1 MEGENIIARL
11 NEELRSYKAEIEK
24 DNRILVVDDEDVVL
38 MVLEELLLG
47 EGYQTAL
54 AKTGEESMEQLRKS
68 PFKLVVTDK
77 NLPGISGLDVLRQCK
92 ELNPLIEVLMIT
104 GYASLESALEAIG
117 LGAYDYLTKPFDNLD
132 ILRVKIRKAMS
143 KQKRTLINRKVVNE
157 LKKLT
162 GEFMQRSGGKEA
174 HRHIIGKFAAEL
186 ERFKQEMG
194 KKNKILVIDHDE
206 EIGGVTTRCLAEQGY
221 DATYK
226 PSGEEGIDFLREH
239 GANLIITDKDLP
251 GIDGFALIE
260 QAKQTDSEVEIMMI
274 ASGSSLDTVLKAV
287 DKGACDYLLKPL
299 EGLNVLLTKV
309 KKALREQ
316 NDNLRYKKLIQELK
330 GLSKEA
336 LQFAREAERK
346 KNFFEE
352 LTDDEAELLD
362 GLGAGPPR
370 SPEEIEAD
378 RPIVIKVEPKESR
391 EKFEQFMEEVKE
403 EPRAEERPAELRP
416 EAAELK
422 PEPEPAELKPEPA
435 PAELKPET
443 APAEL
448 RPEAAELKPEPAPAE
463 IKPEPAELRPQAAEL
478 KPEAAE
484 LKPEPAPAEI
494 KPEPAPAELRP
505 EAVVEEKLGRTR
517 VLVVDDEE
525 VVLQVMEELLT
536 NEGYEVE
543 LALSGEQG
551 LGLLTDKS
559 FDLMLIDKNLPGI
572 SGLDLIGS
580 AKKIDP
586 EMEFIM
592 MTAYG
597 SLQSARMAMEL
608 GVCSYILKPLDDV
621 KDISQVVSW
630 ATHKRREKVKLKKA
644 VEQLQEENQFLKQ
657 ELTELKK
664 KFNLDA

>member
-11 NEELRSYKAEIEK
+11 NEELRSFKSEVER

-47 EGYQTAL
+47 EGYQAAL
-54 AKTGEESMEQLRKS
+54 AKSGEESMEQFRKS

-117 LGAYDYLTKPFDNLD
+117 LGAYDYLTKPFENLD
-132 ILRVKIRKAMS
+132 VLRVKIRKAMG
-143 KQKRTLINRKVVNE
+143 KQKRTLINRKIVNE

-162 GEFMQRSGGKEA
+162 DEFMQMSGSKEA
-174 HRHIIGKFAAEL
+174 QRHIVGKFAAEL
-186 ERFKQEMG
+186 ERFKQELG
-194 KKNKILVIDHDE
+194 KRNRILVIDQDE
-206 EIGGVTTRCLAEQGY
+206 EVGGVSTRYLAEQGY
-221 DATYK
+221 DVTYK
-226 PSGEEGIDFLREH
+226 LTGEEGVDFLKEQ

-251 GIDGFALIE
+251 EMDGFTLIE
-260 QAKQTDSEVEIMMI
+260 KAKQIDPDVEVMMI

-299 EGLNVLLTKV
+299 EGLNVLQTKV

-330 GLSKEA
+330 SLSKEA
-336 LQFAREAERK
+336 LHFAREAERRK
-346 KNFFEE
+346 SFFEE
-352 LTDDEAELLD
+352 LTEEEDALVE
-362 GLGAGPPR
+362 GLGAAPARP
-370 SPEEIEAD
+370 PEEVEAD
-378 RPIVIKVEPKESR
+378 KPIVIKVEPKESQ

-403 EPRAEERPAELRP
+403 EPRAEEKAAEPKP
-416 EAAELK
+416 EAV
-422 PEPEPAELKPEPA
+422 EPKPEPA
-435 PAELKPET
+435 PAEP
-443 APAEL
+443 
-448 RPEAAELKPEPAPAE
+448 KPEPAPAE
-463 IKPEPAELRPQAAEL
+463 PK
-478 KPEAAE
+478 
-484 LKPEPAPAEI
+484 
-494 KPEPAPAELRP
+494 P
-505 EAVVEEKLGRTR
+505 EAVVEEKLGKTR

-580 AKKIDP
+580 AKKVDP